1 MVENIRSKERN
12 EMNEFDKLNEVRSV
26 NLQMVITW
34 HVNIESLKQILDGIY
49 YKQDRYFINDRK
61 KTK

>member
-1 MVENIRSKERN
+1 
-12 EMNEFDKLNEVRSV
+12 MNEFDKLNEVRSV

-49 YKQDRYFINDRK
+49 YK
-61 KTK
+61 

>member
-26 NLQMVITW
+26 NLQMIITW

-49 YKQDRYFINDRK
+49 YK
-61 KTK
+61 

>member
-1 MVENIRSKERN
+1 MVEKIRSKERN

-49 YKQDRYFINDRK
+49 YK
-61 KTK
+61 

>member
-49 YKQDRYFINDRK
+49 YK
-61 KTK
+61 

>member
-1 MVENIRSKERN
+1 MVEKIRSKERN

-34 HVNIESLKQILDGIY
+34 HVNIESLKQILDVIY
-49 YKQDRYFINDRK
+49 YK
-61 KTK
+61 

>member
-1 MVENIRSKERN
+1 MVEKIRSKERN
-12 EMNEFDKLNEVRSV
+12 EMNELDKLNEVRSV

-49 YKQDRYFINDRK
+49 YK
-61 KTK
+61 

>member
-12 EMNEFDKLNEVRSV
+12 EMNELDKLNEVRSV

-49 YKQDRYFINDRK
+49 YK
-61 KTK
+61 

>member
-12 EMNEFDKLNEVRSV
+12 EMNKFDKLNEVRSV
-26 NLQMVITW
+26 NLQMIITW

-49 YKQDRYFINDRK
+49 YK
-61 KTK
+61 